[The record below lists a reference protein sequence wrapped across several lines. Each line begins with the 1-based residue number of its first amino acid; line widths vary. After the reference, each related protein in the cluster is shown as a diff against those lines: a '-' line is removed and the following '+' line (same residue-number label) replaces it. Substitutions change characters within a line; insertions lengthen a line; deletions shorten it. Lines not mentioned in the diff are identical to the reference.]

1 VTKVGNTV
9 AVAITDVTV
18 EAGAIMAVSVDNK
31 LNRLEKDVVEVPDK
45 EARSKGGFPGEFGTA
60 ATEPICLPVT
70 EGDVKAVRSGG
81 DEGMTDAVVT
91 GVEFPVATP
100 CPTGLVEMACG
111 LAEDTSAPCV
121 GLCTELSEAR
131 YAAEDREAV
140 YMEELE

>member
-1 VTKVGNTV
+1 VSNVGKTV
-9 AVAITDVTV
+9 AVAITDIKV
-18 EAGAIMAVSVDNK
+18 EAGAMVAVSVDNR

-70 EGDVKAVRSGG
+70 EGDVEAVRSEG
-81 DEGMTDAVVT
+81 DEGMTDVVVT
-91 GVEFPVATP
+91 GVEIPVATP
-100 CPTGLVEMACG
+100 CPTRLVEMACG

-121 GLCTELSEAR
+121 ELPTEVSEAR

-140 YMEELE
+140 YMEELV

>member
-1 VTKVGNTV
+1 MTKVGKTV

-18 EAGAIMAVSVDNK
+18 EAGTIVAVSVDNK

-60 ATEPICLPVT
+60 GTEPICLPVT
-70 EGDVKAVRSGG
+70 EGDVKAARSEG
-81 DEGMTDAVVT
+81 DEGITDVVVT
-91 GVEFPVATP
+91 GVEFSGATP
-100 CPTGLVEMACG
+100 CPTRLVEIACK

-121 GLCTELSEAR
+121 ELSTELSEAR